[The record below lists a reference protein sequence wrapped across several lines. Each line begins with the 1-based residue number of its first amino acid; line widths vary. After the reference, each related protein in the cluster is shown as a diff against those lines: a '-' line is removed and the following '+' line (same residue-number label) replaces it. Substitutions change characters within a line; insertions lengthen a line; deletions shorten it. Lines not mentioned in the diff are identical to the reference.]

1 MSPRVT
7 SPIARSFGTWATAAL
22 IVAVVGLMFVRGGTG
37 PGGPTP
43 SPADLLTRIKTAGA
57 IRVAIRPDHPQTR
70 IPGGTFAGF
79 DLDVAE
85 QLAARLAL
93 RDDVVVT
100 NATDMLAE
108 PAGAWDIAL
117 PSEALSDD
125 ATSKFAVGTPYYF
138 WADDVIAP
146 ASSTATGVS
155 DLDGRTICVIA
166 GSVGQRWLAGEPLGA
181 GQEMRSNPPARPD
194 VRVETDDAACL
205 ADIAAGRADAMVGAN
220 LSDAD
225 LALRPSV
232 RRVGKT
238 PAVVESRGF
247 IAARSGPDPTALVNT
262 LNAAIDLLRTDG
274 TLRRLSSNR
283 FGGQDLS
290 VPPSP

>member
-1 MSPRVT
+1 
-7 SPIARSFGTWATAAL
+7 L
-22 IVAVVGLMFVRGGTG
+22 IVAFIGLMFVRGGTG

-43 SPADLLTRIKTAGA
+43 SPADLLTRIRTAGA

-85 QLAARLAL
+85 QLAARVAL
-93 RDDVVVT
+93 SDDVVVT
-100 NATDMLAE
+100 NATDMLGA
-108 PAGAWDIAL
+108 PASAWDIAL
-117 PSEALSDD
+117 PSEALGDD

-262 LNAAIDLLRTDG
+262 LNAAIDSLRTDG